1 MHRPRSRT
9 IYRWIH
15 LVFDI
20 PILVIFIVRLNKFQ
34 TTPPLFGLSSFL
46 YSSFPDLD
54 VEGQR
59 PSTTDF
65 EQAGL

>member
-1 MHRPRSRT
+1 MHPRWRT

-20 PILVIFIVRLNKFQ
+20 PILVLFIVRFKKFQ
-34 TTPPLFGLSSFL
+34 TMPPLFGLSSFL
-46 YSSFPDLD
+46 YSSFRNLD